1 MAVHCLEK
9 AMTRQTE
16 FLDAALPSAAQ
27 LHAPARAS
35 ARRSPGQSGEHHA
48 ATAQTRWVPIRHLA
62 ERHRSRVLQHLLAL
76 NDDDR
81 LLRFGQVAGDA
92 QIERYVAAMNFE
104 HDEIFGIFGRSLR
117 IVALAHLA
125 LSDTALPD
133 ASHQGELGLSV
144 LASAR
149 GRGLGGHLF
158 DRATV
163 QARNRGA
170 TSMVIHLARHNT
182 AMLHIVQKAGATVV
196 FAGPDA
202 IATLHLAG
210 ATWATQVGAALEQQA
225 AEVDFQL
232 KVQLKIHAHR
242 LERWLPGH

>member
-1 MAVHCLEK
+1 M
-9 AMTRQTE
+9 
-16 FLDAALPSAAQ
+16 PSTAQ
-27 LHAPARAS
+27 LRTPAKSS
-35 ARRSPGQSGEHHA
+35 ARQLPGRHGPN
-48 ATAQTRWVPIRHLA
+48 RWVPIRHLA

-76 NDDDR
+76 SDDDR

-92 QIERYVAAMNFE
+92 QIERYVAGMDFE

-125 LSDTALPD
+125 LAEPQ
-133 ASHQGELGLSV
+133 HQGELGLSV

-149 GRGLGGHLF
+149 GKGLGGHLF
-158 DRATV
+158 DRATA

-170 TSMVIHLARHNT
+170 SSMVIHLARQNT
-182 AMLHIVQKAGATVV
+182 AMLAIVQRAGATVV

-202 IATLHLAG
+202 VATLPLAS
-210 ATWATQVGAALEQQA
+210 ATWATQVGTALEQQA

-232 KVQLKIHAHR
+232 KVQLKIYTHR